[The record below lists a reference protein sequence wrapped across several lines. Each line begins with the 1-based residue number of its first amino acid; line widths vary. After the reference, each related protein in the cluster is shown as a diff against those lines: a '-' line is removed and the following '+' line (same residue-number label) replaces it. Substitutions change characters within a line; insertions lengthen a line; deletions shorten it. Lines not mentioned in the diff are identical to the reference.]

1 MKFSC
6 VTIFGSHVSNCFKTS
21 SNKGVASAWS
31 PAGVVSPA
39 ALVLRQKPVMT
50 LSGRMG
56 SVHTPWKWD
65 WKSGKEPHRD
75 PFENA
80 RMSVVT
86 YISMRKNDVKWK
98 IRLGLPITS
107 FSPIYCNGWTTSW
120 FAHGGVRWKFEQ
132 SKPFLLFSI
141 SAFLWELN
149 GTKYLW
155 WFTHQID
162 HVQSGYMGASMMQN
176 PKHSIGES
184 GPKKNCA
191 WGFPKIGQ
199 NLQARSRDIW
209 IAGHLPQPHQSHVQ
223 QLLCVTHGQAI
234 ETQTVEKSKAVLV
247 KTSAS
252 SALNYP
258 LVMSK

>member
-1 MKFSC
+1 ME
-6 VTIFGSHVSNCFKTS
+6 
-21 SNKGVASAWS
+21 
-31 PAGVVSPA
+31 
-39 ALVLRQKPVMT
+39 
-50 LSGRMG
+50 LS
-56 SVHTPWKWD
+56 
-65 WKSGKEPHRD
+65 
-75 PFENA
+75 
-80 RMSVVT
+80 
-86 YISMRKNDVKWK
+86 I
-98 IRLGLPITS
+98 
-107 FSPIYCNGWTTSW
+107 
-120 FAHGGVRWKFEQ
+120 
-132 SKPFLLFSI
+132 
-141 SAFLWELN
+141 
-149 GTKYLW
+149 W

-162 HVQSGYMGASMMQN
+162 HVQSGYMGASMMHN

-258 LVMSK
+258 YPGRLPSEWHDAVSWVMVTVVTWCDMLPLSNPNFKKGVQNIRPNLSKCLP